1 MIKTDNRFLL
11 HIFMSSDRK
20 IDF

>member
-1 MIKTDNRFLL
+1 MIKTDNRFIL